1 MNEMRVGADEGSAAA
16 AGGASRVG
24 GGRGPWRR
32 RPKAWVI
39 PFLAAFVALVVWA
52 VGTTTGIELVVRAG
66 EGTRVVGAVDVV
78 ATAFVVGLLGWGV
91 RALIRRLTGGGGD
104 RAWLVLC
111 AVVLAVS
118 LLGPFGVARLEVA
131 GLLVA
136 QHVAVGAAVALGLS
150 DRRRG
155 FRRTAAV
162 RGA

>member
-1 MNEMRVGADEGSAAA
+1 V
-16 AGGASRVG
+16 V
-24 GGRGPWRR
+24 
-32 RPKAWVI
+32 

-52 VGTTTGIELVVRAG
+52 VGRTTGTELVVRAG

-78 ATAFVVGLLGWGV
+78 ATALVVGLAGWGA
-91 RALIRRLTGGGGD
+91 RALIRRMTGGGGD

-118 LLGPFGVARLEVA
+118 LLGPVTSASLEVV

-136 QHVAVGAAVALGLS
+136 QHVAVGAAVALGLT

-155 FRRTAAV
+155 LRGLPAAP
-162 RGA
+162 GA